1 MSMKACVKDKV
12 TRRIF
17 LMEFVSEEEMREW
30 LEDGTHELMWCRRV

>member
-1 MSMKACVKDKV
+1 MRACVKDIV